1 MTRADEIRRKL
12 EALQSELETLAP
24 HEKMGAREL
33 GRAAD
38 TSATTAARFKA
49 GETADMQLSTIVKF
63 MPFTR
68 SCPLCGA
75 DVDPDAWGGAST
87 KPQADGVLDLGEVE

>member
-1 MTRADEIRRKL
+1 MTKADDIREELAR
-12 EALQSELETLAP
+12 LQAELERLAP

-33 GRAAD
+33 ARATD
-38 TSATTAARFKA
+38 TSATTASRFKA
-49 GETADMQLSTIVKF
+49 GETSEMQMSTVVKF